1 MKTPQTRPKKPVNP
15 VAKGL
20 AAANKIVAPIS
31 PKPSAK
37 ALERKQIRSALVSF
51 ASLVGRPV
59 KNEDGSVIG
68 KLQDVV
74 VRHGAETYPPFS
86 GLIVKVGQ
94 SQAFIDG
101 ARITKLTQK
110 EVVLEA
116 KSINLSDFQR
126 RPGESLLDADVL
138 DHQIVDV
145 DGLRVVRTS
154 DLYLAPLDKEIRVVG
169 VDISFRSFIRRIFP
183 NFISRRPNPE
193 SVVDWGKVASLADSS
208 GVVRSTESRGA
219 LSKLRPADI
228 ADLIEDLQGRE
239 QGALIEMLDPELAA
253 DALEEMEDE
262 ELQGLMRGLPTER
275 AAELISHM
283 EPDEGAE
290 VLRDLDEGHREDILD
305 EMDTTVSKDLRKLVS
320 FDETLAGGIMT
331 THILTSIETE
341 TVGTALKLIVENRER
356 DVSDGIVIVD
366 KNGKLID
373 HIQLV
378 ELVAA
383 KPTAKLATLVGPPFP
398 TAVKIDSRLPEV
410 IEEFANNRGA
420 SIIVIDDK
428 NRPVGRILA
437 DDLVDALSNENEE
450 VTGVAQGTGAL

>member
-37 ALERKQIRSALVSF
+37 ALERKQIRAALVSF

-59 KNEDGSVIG
+59 RNEDGSVIG

-74 VRHGAETYPPFS
+74 VRHGAETYPPVS

-101 ARITKLTQK
+101 ARISKLTQK

-383 KPTAKLATLVGPPFP
+383 KPTAKLATLIGPPFP

>member
-1 MKTPQTRPKKPVNP
+1 MKSPQTKNKKISP

-20 AAANKIVAPIS
+20 AAANKFVTPIA

-37 ALERKQIRSALVSF
+37 ALERKNIRTALVSF

-68 KLQDVV
+68 KLVDVV
-74 VRHGAETYPPFS
+74 VRQSAETYPPVS
-86 GLIVKVGQ
+86 GLIVRVGQ
-94 SQAFIDG
+94 SKAYIDG
-101 ARITKLTQK
+101 ARISKLTHK
-110 EVVLEA
+110 EVVLQA
-116 KSINLSDFQR
+116 KRINLSDFHR
-126 RPGESLLDADVL
+126 HEGESLLDADVL

-145 DGLRVVRTS
+145 DGLRVVRSS

-183 NFISRRPNPE
+183 NFISRRPNTD
-193 SVVDWGKVASLADSS
+193 SVVDWATVASLADSS
-208 GVVRSTESRGA
+208 GVVRSSDSRGA

-239 QGALIEMLDPELAA
+239 QGALIEMLDPKLAA

-262 ELQGLMRGLPTER
+262 EIQGLMRGLPTER

-283 EPDEGAE
+283 EPDEGAD
-290 VLRDLDEGHREDILD
+290 VLRDLDEEHRESILD
-305 EMDTTVSKDLRKLVS
+305 EMDTKVSKDLRQLVS

-331 THILTSIETE
+331 THVLTAKENDS
-341 TVGTALKLIVENRER
+341 VSFALKQIVEHRDR

-366 KNGKLID
+366 EKGKLID

-378 ELVAA
+378 ELVSA
-383 KPTAKLATLVGPPFP
+383 KSTAELSTLVGPPYP
-398 TAVKIDSRLPEV
+398 TAVSIDARLPEV
-410 IEEFANNRGA
+410 LEEFARNRGS
-420 SIIVIDDK
+420 SIVVVDEK
-428 NRPVGRILA
+428 KKPVGRILA
-437 DDLVDALSNENEE
+437 DDLVDALTTENDDLH
-450 VTGVAQGTGAL
+450 GVAQGSGAL

>member
-1 MKTPQTRPKKPVNP
+1 MKTPQTKPKKVNR
-15 VAKGL
+15 VAKGI

-31 PKPSAK
+31 PKSSAK
-37 ALERKQIRSALVSF
+37 ALELKNIRAALVSF

-68 KLQDVV
+68 KLVDIV
-74 VRHGAETYPPFS
+74 VRHGEETYPPVS
-86 GLIVKVGQ
+86 GLIVKIGQ
-94 SQAFIDG
+94 SQAYIDG
-101 ARITKLTQK
+101 ARITRLTPK
-110 EVVLEA
+110 EVVLQT
-116 KSINLSDFQR
+116 KSINLSNFQR
-126 RPGESLLDADVL
+126 RQGESLLDADVL

-145 DGLRVVRTS
+145 HGLRVVRTA

-183 NFISRRPNPE
+183 HFISRRPNPE
-193 SVVDWGKVASLADSS
+193 SVVDWGKVASLADGS
-208 GVVRSTESRGA
+208 GVVRSSESRGA

-253 DALEEMEDE
+253 DALEEMDDE

-283 EPDEGAE
+283 EPDEGAD
-290 VLRDLDEGHREDILD
+290 VLRDLDEDHREDILD
-305 EMDTTVSKDLRKLVS
+305 ELDTKMSKDLRQLVS

-331 THILTSIETE
+331 THIISVEQSD
-341 TVGTALKLIVENRER
+341 TVADALKLIVSNKER

-366 KNGKLID
+366 SQGKLID

-378 ELVAA
+378 ELVSA
-383 KPTAKLATLVGPPFP
+383 KSTAQVSTLVGPPYP
-398 TAVKIDSRLPEV
+398 TAVSIDARLPEV
-410 IEEFANNRGA
+410 IEEFANNRGS
-420 SIIVIDDK
+420 SIIVIDANNK
-428 NRPVGRILA
+428 PVGRIMA
-437 DDLVDALSNENEE
+437 DDLIDALTKENQDLQ
-450 VTGVAQGTGAL
+450 GVAQGTGAL